1 MKKLILP
8 LFLANSLFIS
18 VGAFSASTVTLN
30 FKGNIKAATCNISG
44 GNNIDIDLKR
54 MPVDLFNQPQSG
66 SDWKMFN
73 IDMNNCS
80 SYVNQIV
87 LTFSGT
93 ADTNNINDLYKNTGT
108 AKNIAVQLESGDGTT
123 PLGNQKVLRVPL
135 GGKNSLSIPLR
146 TRAFSALGNAS
157 TGSVSAN
164 ITATITYL

>member
-1 MKKLILP
+1 MKKLIFSL
-8 LFLANSLFIS
+8 LLANSLLINLP
-18 VGAFSASTVTLN
+18 AFSASTVTLN

-54 MPVDLFNQPQSG
+54 MPVDLFSQPQSG
-66 SDWKMFN
+66 SDWKQFN

-80 SYVNQIV
+80 SYINQIV

-93 ADTNNINDLYKNTGT
+93 ADTNNINSLYKNMGT
-108 AKNIAVQLESGDGTT
+108 AKNIAVQLESGNGIT
-123 PLGNQKVLRVPL
+123 PLGNQKVLQVPL
-135 GGKNSLSIPLR
+135 SGQNSLSIPLR

-157 TGSVSAN
+157 TGTVSAN

>member
-1 MKKLILP
+1 MKNLIFSLLLASGLLISLP
-8 LFLANSLFIS
+8 S
-18 VGAFSASTVTLN
+18 FSASIVTLN

-44 GNNIDIDLKR
+44 GSNIDIDLKR

-66 SDWKMFN
+66 SDWKEFN

-93 ADTNNINDLYKNTGT
+93 TDTNNIDSLYKNMGT
-108 AKNIAVQLESGDGTT
+108 AQNIAVQLESGDGMT

-135 GGKNSLSIPLR
+135 ASQNSISIPLR
-146 TRAFSALGNAS
+146 TRAYSAIGNAS
-157 TGSVSAN
+157 PGTVSAN

>member
-1 MKKLILP
+1 MKNLIFS
-8 LFLANSLFIS
+8 LFLANGLLISLPS
-18 VGAFSASTVTLN
+18 FSASIVTLN

-44 GNNIDIDLKR
+44 GSNIDIDLKR

-66 SDWKMFN
+66 SDWKTFN

-93 ADTNNINDLYKNTGT
+93 ADTNNINNLYKNTGT
-108 AKNIAVQLESGDGTT
+108 AQNIAVQLESGDGVT

-135 GGKNSLSIPLR
+135 AGKNSLSIPLR
-146 TRAFSALGNAS
+146 TRAYSAIGNAS
-157 TGSVSAN
+157 AGTVSAN

>member
-1 MKKLILP
+1 MLASGLLISLP
-8 LFLANSLFIS
+8 S
-18 VGAFSASTVTLN
+18 FSASIVTLN

-44 GNNIDIDLKR
+44 GSNIDIDLKR

-66 SDWKMFN
+66 SDWKEFN

-93 ADTNNINDLYKNTGT
+93 TDTNNIDSLYKNMGT
-108 AKNIAVQLESGDGTT
+108 AQNIAVQLESGDGMT

-135 GGKNSLSIPLR
+135 ASQNSISIPLR
-146 TRAFSALGNAS
+146 TRAYSAIGNAS
-157 TGSVSAN
+157 PGTVSAN

>member
-108 AKNIAVQLESGDGTT
+108 AKNIA
-123 PLGNQKVLRVPL
+123 
-135 GGKNSLSIPLR
+135 
-146 TRAFSALGNAS
+146 
-157 TGSVSAN
+157 
-164 ITATITYL
+164 